1 MVPTN
6 TIDIIKYFEDKNVRV
21 EKHGDDEYFI
31 AIPKKDNYIA
41 IQNFMN
47 NHIEI
52 NVSFKCEDCE
62 NVFDGGYIIRLF
74 TDKKLNF
81 SINICDN
88 LCDDVV
94 IKIGNIQSISRN
106 GNNDICIM

>member
-1 MVPTN
+1 MVSTN

-31 AIPKKDNYIA
+31 AIPKKDNYIT

-52 NVSFKCEDCE
+52 DVSLKCEDCE
-62 NVFDGGYIIRLF
+62 NVFDRGYIIRLF
-74 TDKKLNF
+74 TDKKLSF

-94 IKIGNIQSISRN
+94 IKVKNISSISRI
-106 GNNDICIM
+106 NNIDICIM